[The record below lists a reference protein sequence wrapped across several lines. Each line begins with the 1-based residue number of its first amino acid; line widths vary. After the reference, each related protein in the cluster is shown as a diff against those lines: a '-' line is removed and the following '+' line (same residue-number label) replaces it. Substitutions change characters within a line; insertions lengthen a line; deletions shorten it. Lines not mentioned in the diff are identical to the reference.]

1 MKTENDR
8 SHLGIEDRVEI
19 AAGLAER
26 RTATEIASRIGC
38 AKTTV
43 SREVKGHCSVE
54 RKGAYG
60 RSFND
65 CARRNSCAYCSLICC
80 TDKCRE
86 YSPYRCG
93 RLARFPF
100 VCNGCE
106 KRISCTL
113 EKRIYSPN
121 EAKKEYEG
129 GLSSSR
135 EVLHVTEGQLKEIEV
150 TLRSGLDQTLS
161 RLNRICPPYDKKT
174 FVLDFANT
182 YEDIEK
188 AFFTYFTTTI
198 LSNTVTPSS
207 VYDIYRRLMGYYVI
221 DEDDVSKFVD
231 LLYKKDSTDKD
242 RMAMIRLLQKA
253 ATVIGN
259 RKLHTEEEAK
269 AIKQTIRHFIRCC
282 EFMIQVTSL
291 EDTILH
297 KTYLYISYL
306 KAFLNNDQPGNG
318 FDLKGKVLADDFL
331 QKKAETHTE
340 GAMISKP
347 ELKLSNA
354 NRLNRS
360 EEKVKRLS
368 EIIAEINSRTGKSY
382 DEDVAATALLQIRV
396 LLKKNPDLARSARNN
411 RLEDFKMVYDD
422 KIDDALV
429 EGLDQNKDFYTMLLN
444 QPDMKHE
451 LMDMFLSDV
460 YTSFG
465 ALEVR

>member
-1 MKTENDR
+1 MKKEKDR

-93 RLARFPF
+93 RLVRFPF

-106 KRISCTL
+106 KRMSCTL

-121 EAKKEYEG
+121 EAQKEYEG
-129 GLSSSR
+129 TLSSSR

-188 AFFTYFTTTI
+188 AFSTYFTTTI

-242 RMAMIRLLQKA
+242 RMAMIRLLQEAPYGRGSEGYQADHKA
-253 ATVIGN
+253 
-259 RKLHTEEEAK
+259 LY
-269 AIKQTIRHFIRCC
+269 
-282 EFMIQVTSL
+282 QVL
-291 EDTILH
+291 
-297 KTYLYISYL
+297 
-306 KAFLNNDQPGNG
+306 
-318 FDLKGKVLADDFL
+318 
-331 QKKAETHTE
+331 
-340 GAMISKP
+340 
-347 ELKLSNA
+347 
-354 NRLNRS
+354 
-360 EEKVKRLS
+360 
-368 EIIAEINSRTGKSY
+368 
-382 DEDVAATALLQIRV
+382 
-396 LLKKNPDLARSARNN
+396 
-411 RLEDFKMVYDD
+411 
-422 KIDDALV
+422 
-429 EGLDQNKDFYTMLLN
+429 
-444 QPDMKHE
+444 
-451 LMDMFLSDV
+451 
-460 YTSFG
+460 
-465 ALEVR
+465 